1 MIDVSDAF
9 DDDTTV
15 AAILQTQIAGTWDL
29 DNQWVAGG
37 LSEPVPIRVTPFP
50 AGNVAAAAYGE
61 ELKAEFFGERTPEF
75 KRFLSP
81 TEMPINSVIT
91 YRGMSFKVIRVGDYK
106 AGGYWEV
113 VGARLLEQT

>member
-15 AAILQTQIAGTWDL
+15 QATLELQIAGSWDA
-29 DNQWVAGG
+29 DNQWVVGG
-37 LSEPVPIRVTPFP
+37 LSAPVRISVTPFP

-81 TEMPINSVIT
+81 TEMPINSIIT
-91 YRGMSFKVIRVGDYK
+91 YNNYSFKVIRVGDYK

-113 VGARLLEQT
+113 VGARVLEQT

>member
-1 MIDVSDAF
+1 MIDVSEAF

-15 AAILQTQIAGTWDL
+15 QATLQLQIAGAWDA
-29 DNQWVAGG
+29 DNQWVQGG
-37 LSEPVPIRVTPFP
+37 YGAPTNISVTPFP

-75 KRFLSP
+75 KRFLS
-81 TEMPINSVIT
+81 TTKMPINSRIS
-91 YRGMSFKVIRVGDYK
+91 YRNYSFKVIRVGDYK
-106 AGGYWEV
+106 AGGYFEV